1 MANNLSVIV
10 CARNEAPHVATVLTR
25 LRHAY
30 PEAELILV
38 DNGSTDGTAQ
48 AAAEVS
54 GVTVISEPT
63 PGKGTAMRTGA
74 RNAAGTWLLFHDADL
89 EYDVDDSIPVVRT
102 AMRDDC
108 SCIGAR
114 LVAYDQVLPSS
125 WLANRLIQRLLRLRT
140 GQHVADILTGTR
152 CMRASLFK
160 ALNTE
165 SPHFGIETEITR
177 ATLQLGVRIVAEPVR
192 FFPRSF
198 TEGKKIRMWDLFALI
213 GQALKR

>member
-1 MANNLSVIV
+1 MANDLSIIV

-25 LRHAY
+25 LRHVY
-30 PEAELILV
+30 PDAELLLV

-48 AAAEVS
+48 AAAGVS
-54 GVTVISEPT
+54 GVTVISEPM

-74 RNAAGTWLLFHDADL
+74 RNATRTWLLFHDADL
-89 EYDVDDSIPVVRT
+89 EYDVGDSAAVVST
-102 AMRDDC
+102 AMGSDC

-140 GQHVADILTGTR
+140 GHHVADILTGTR
-152 CMRASLFK
+152 CMRASLFR
-160 ALNTE
+160 ALDTQ

-177 ATLQLGVRIVAEPVR
+177 ATLQLGVRILAEPVR

-198 TEGKKIRMWDLFALI
+198 TEGKKIRIWHLFALI

>member
-1 MANNLSVIV
+1 MANDLSIIV

-30 PEAELILV
+30 PDAELILV
-38 DNGSTDGTAQ
+38 DNGSTDGTSQ
-48 AAAEVS
+48 AAASVS

-74 RNAAGTWLLFHDADL
+74 KNATKTWLLFHDADL
-89 EYDVDDSIPVVRT
+89 EYEVEDSMAVVHT

-140 GQHVADILTGTR
+140 GQHVADVLTGTR
-152 CMRASLFK
+152 CMRASLFQ
-160 ALNTE
+160 ALDTE

-177 ATLQLGVRIVAEPVR
+177 ATLQRGIRIVAEPVR
-192 FFPRSF
+192 FFPRTF
-198 TEGKKIRMWDLFALI
+198 TEGKKIRIWHLLALV
-213 GQALKR
+213 GQAIKR

>member
-25 LRHAY
+25 LRQAF
-30 PEAELILV
+30 PDAELLLV
-38 DNGSTDGTAQ
+38 DNGSTDGTAE
-48 AAAEVS
+48 AAAGVP
-54 GVTVISEPT
+54 GVTVILEPV

-74 RNAAGTWLLFHDADL
+74 RNATGAWLLFHDADL
-89 EYDVDDSIPVVRT
+89 EYEVEDSIPVVRT

-140 GQHVADILTGTR
+140 GEHVADVLTGTR
-152 CMRASLFK
+152 CMRASLFQ
-160 ALNTE
+160 ALDTK

-177 ATLQLGVRIVAEPVR
+177 ATLQLGVRIKAEPVR

-198 TEGKKIRMWDLFALI
+198 TEGKKIRIWHLFALV